1 MCDRIISPLKGV
13 VRRFCNEGNDIL
25 SAADM
30 REALKVRPVK
40 GCTAAVCE
48 IERTDQEIKVNRIPN
63 FSTFHNFS
71 YEGTGLRMWKAY
83 DIGAGKLV
91 LWSDLDVQVP
101 GAITL
106 KPATNQ
112 LQFWDVQPRCV
123 KLQGKTNQSVKLDT
137 ETALFECNEAGCSH
151 SFDNYSAL
159 QDHIN
164 FGNHDPISTN
174 QESVYDK
181 LRLEWVRKFS
191 TYCSAEET
199 GDSETR
205 GKRRRNTLLDEDLA
219 HLDQQNKGEDVQEV
233 LSQIGLEHPITY
245 DGYDICDLVKTE
257 ALSRFTVKELRVM
270 CDHFELP
277 RKSTD
282 KKAAL
287 IKHVTD
293 IVEECS
299 CS

>member
-106 KPATNQ
+106 KPATN
-112 LQFWDVQPRCV
+112 
-123 KLQGKTNQSVKLDT
+123 
-137 ETALFECNEAGCSH
+137 
-151 SFDNYSAL
+151 
-159 QDHIN
+159 
-164 FGNHDPISTN
+164 
-174 QESVYDK
+174 
-181 LRLEWVRKFS
+181 
-191 TYCSAEET
+191 
-199 GDSETR
+199 
-205 GKRRRNTLLDEDLA
+205 
-219 HLDQQNKGEDVQEV
+219 
-233 LSQIGLEHPITY
+233 
-245 DGYDICDLVKTE
+245 
-257 ALSRFTVKELRVM
+257 
-270 CDHFELP
+270 
-277 RKSTD
+277 
-282 KKAAL
+282 
-287 IKHVTD
+287 
-293 IVEECS
+293 
-299 CS
+299 